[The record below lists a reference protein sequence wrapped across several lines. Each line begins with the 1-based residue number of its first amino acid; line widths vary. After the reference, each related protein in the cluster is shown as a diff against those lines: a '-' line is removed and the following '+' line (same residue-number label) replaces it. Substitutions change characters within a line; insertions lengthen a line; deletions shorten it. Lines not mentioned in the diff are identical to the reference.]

1 MHRPVLALLVTLAA
15 SACTYGSAID
25 IAPFDARV
33 GHAVL
38 PAGDYCEM
46 TLGAPPRVIS
56 SEGCMHIAWDG
67 VRRIHTMTDLP
78 KPEPDD
84 ADRPKDADEEELAVV
99 DLGDGLY
106 AAQFD
111 SSDEVGRHELVTFLV
126 NGDAVA
132 GVGVVTD
139 AALHRLVA
147 AHPQM
152 VWENLPPERATGEPA
167 RLILSSP
174 LIRSATVEEIRDFLR
189 EASVVALRE
198 DKPDLDDPPSVGI
211 RDTSGAADHA
221 PSQAQLKAGR
231 DLLKLIEQM
240 RKQKS

>member
-84 ADRPKDADEEELAVV
+84 ADRPKDADKEELAVV

-106 AAQFD
+106 AARSTRPMKWD
-111 SSDEVGRHELVTFLV
+111 GTTCRLPGERRCGRWRWR
-126 NGDAVA
+126 G
-132 GVGVVTD
+132 
-139 AALHRLVA
+139 HRRGAPSPCRRPSADGL
-147 AHPQM
+147 
-152 VWENLPPERATGEPA
+152 ENLPPERATGEPA